1 MNDYFF
7 QKCWSIKKSD
17 LTGVIHDFF
26 SGKMIPKYFLH
37 SCIVLLTKVSNPTK
51 LTEIRPISLCNFTS
65 KIISKIVSSKV
76 SPNLPKLIS
85 PNQSSFVKGRSISE
99 NIMLA

>member
-1 MNDYFF
+1 M
-7 QKCWSIKKSD
+7 SD
-17 LTGVIHDFF
+17 LTGVIQDFF